1 MLYKHDHLLTRLREQ
16 GRSAPAT
23 ILGMR
28 TEGTYSDPGAMWA
41 DDSDLT
47 KGGSL
52 CRLELRVMPPG
63 EPPFETTIRTRVN
76 SFHYTGDT
84 IEVLYDPA
92 DHDKVAFDY
101 EADARAAM
109 ASARSPAPA
118 APSALAPLDPELQ
131 QLMDLE
137 EAERT
142 GGSGPPASAS
152 PRAPRRPLRRPPRA
166 QPPPINGSP
175 SSSNSRT
182 FTAAATSPTPS
193 SRPRRHAFS
202 TSRSSPARPTR
213 SAAAESFGRRDHQT
227 GATRRVDVNH
237 RASRPAA
244 PRSPAA
250 APARSARSRPRRGSR
265 AAPSDGD
272 TVHEPARRV

>member
-1 MLYKHDHLLTRLREQ
+1 MLYKHDHLLKRLREQ
-16 GRSAPAT
+16 GRGAPAT

-52 CRLELRVMPPG
+52 CRLELRIMPPG

-109 ASARSPAPA
+109 ATARSPAPA
-118 APSALAPLDPELQ
+118 APSAIAPLDPELQ

-142 GGSGPPASAS
+142 GSV
-152 PRAPRRPLRRPPRA
+152 
-166 QPPPINGSP
+166 
-175 SSSNSRT
+175 SSSAPTSG
-182 FTAAATSPTPS
+182 AAQATPPGAPSPPD
-193 SRPRRHAFS
+193 A
-202 TSRSSPARPTR
+202 
-213 SAAAESFGRRDHQT
+213 SAAAADRRIAQLQRLADLHTQ
-227 GATRRVDVNH
+227 GALTD
-237 RASRPAA
+237 AEFAA
-244 PRSPAA
+244 EKAKILD
-250 APARSARSRPRRGSR
+250 GS
-265 AAPSDGD
+265 
-272 TVHEPARRV
+272 

>member
-1 MLYKHDHLLTRLREQ
+1 MLYKHDHLLKRLREQ
-16 GRSAPAT
+16 GRTAPAT

-63 EPPFETTIRTRVN
+63 EPPFETTIRTRVD

-118 APSALAPLDPELQ
+118 APSALPPLDPELQ

-137 EAERT
+137 EAPRT

-152 PRAPRRPLRRPPRA
+152 PPASPPAPAPAPAP
-166 QPPPINGSP
+166 G
-175 SSSNSRT
+175 
-182 FTAAATSPTPS
+182 AAAADQRIAQLQQLSDL
-193 SRPRRHAFS
+193 H
-202 TSRSSPARPTR
+202 TR
-213 SAAAESFGRRDHQT
+213 GDLTDAEFAAEK
-227 GATRRVDVNH
+227 ARVLN
-237 RASRPAA
+237 
-244 PRSPAA
+244 
-250 APARSARSRPRRGSR
+250 
-265 AAPSDGD
+265 
-272 TVHEPARRV
+272 EP

>member
-1 MLYKHDHLLTRLREQ
+1 LLKRLREQ
-16 GRSAPAT
+16 GRTAPAT

-47 KGGSL
+47 KGGSM
-52 CRLELRVMPPG
+52 CRLELRVTPPG

-152 PRAPRRPLRRPPRA
+152 APAPA
-166 QPPPINGSP
+166 SG
-175 SSSNSRT
+175 
-182 FTAAATSPTPS
+182 AAAADQRIAQLQQLSDLH
-193 SRPRRHAFS
+193 SRGDLTDAEF
-202 TSRSSPARPTR
+202 
-213 SAAAESFGRRDHQT
+213 AAEK
-227 GATRRVDVNH
+227 ARVLN
-237 RASRPAA
+237 
-244 PRSPAA
+244 
-250 APARSARSRPRRGSR
+250 
-265 AAPSDGD
+265 
-272 TVHEPARRV
+272 EP